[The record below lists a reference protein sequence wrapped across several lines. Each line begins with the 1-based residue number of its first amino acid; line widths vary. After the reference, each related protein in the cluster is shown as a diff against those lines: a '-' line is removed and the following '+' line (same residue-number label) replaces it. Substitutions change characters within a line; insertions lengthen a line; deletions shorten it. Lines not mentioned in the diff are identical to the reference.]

1 MELIE
6 TESRWWL
13 TGVGEGENA
22 EGLCSGYRLSVL
34 QVEKVLDVCCTT
46 LGMYLARLDYT
57 LYNV

>member
-22 EGLCSGYRLSVL
+22 EGMCSGYRVSVL
-34 QVEKVLDVCCTT
+34 QVEKVLDIGCTT

-57 LYNV
+57 L